1 MPEFNEEDF
10 KKWLTDGSGKLNS
23 SEQMSVDMIKNSFIG
38 NDGILY
44 VGYGSSTKYSSKK
57 NIDERFKG
65 KSIIKI
71 IEDGGISD
79 FNKYL
84 DKRSDDKDN
93 NLSDTG
99 KRYDNALVKGVR
111 LYAGMLDG
119 IPRSVIEAQQKIVK
133 ICMEKIR
140 QRSHLTRETGFFLV
154 RLALERVMR

>member
-119 IPRSVIEAQQKIVK
+119 IPRSVIEAQQKN
-133 ICMEKIR
+133 R
-140 QRSHLTRETGFFLV
+140 QDMHGKDSAKKPFNERNWIFLV